1 MPTYFRDRTL
11 AHTRIV
17 DRQRRAY
24 AYALTAVAL
33 WSTVASAFKLA
44 LRYQDPLD
52 LLFFSSWTSVCV
64 LLAVLV
70 IGKKLDR
77 LLAYGATDY
86 LKSAL
91 YGLLNPFAYYVVLFK
106 AYDLL
111 PAQEAQPLNYTWAVV
126 LTILS
131 IVVLRQPMGLVSIA
145 GVTVS
150 LGGAAVIAT
159 RGDLAGLHFSDP
171 LGVSLAVGSSLI
183 WACFWLCNMRDARE
197 EAPKLFLNFVFGS
210 AYTTV
215 AVLCVGGPRVPE
227 AGGLAAAAYVG
238 AFEMGV
244 TFVFWL
250 KALKLSTTTARVGNL
265 IYLSPFVSLVLIHVV
280 VGEAIRPSS
289 VLGLGLIIG
298 GVVIQRSDPRA
309 RAAQSARPASSS

>member
-1 MPTYFRDRTL
+1 MIPGDESGVTS
-11 AHTRIV
+11 APIV
-17 DRQRRAY
+17 ETQRRAY

-33 WSTVASAFKLA
+33 WSTVATAVKLA
-44 LRYQDPLD
+44 LRYQDPLH
-52 LLFFSSWTSVCV
+52 LLFFASWTSVCV
-64 LLAVLV
+64 LFVMLV
-70 IGKKLDR
+70 AQRKLDR
-77 LLAYGATDY
+77 LRSWMPSEY

-106 AYDLL
+106 AYSLL

-126 LTILS
+126 LAILS
-131 IVVLRQPMGLVSIA
+131 IVILKQPMGIVSVA

-159 RGDLAGLHFSDP
+159 RGDLAGLHFSNP
-171 LGVSLAVGSSLI
+171 LGVALAVGSSLI
-183 WACFWLCNMRDARE
+183 WACFWLCNMRDTRE
-197 EAPKLFLNFVFGS
+197 EVPKLFLNFVFGS

-215 AVLCVGGPRVPE
+215 AVLCSGGPRLPGV
-227 AGGLAAAAYVG
+227 GGLAAAAYVG

-250 KALKLSTTTARVGNL
+250 KALKLSTNTARVGSL
-265 IYLSPFVSLVLIHVV
+265 IYLSPFVSLVLIRLV

-289 VLGLGLIIG
+289 VLGLALIIG
-298 GVVIQRSDPRA
+298 GIAIQRSDPRV
-309 RAAQSARPASSS
+309 RAAQSARPAASS